1 VKEFKAEIFHLD
13 PSELTPYANNSKKHT
28 TEQIDEIAGQIS
40 KFGFDQPIV
49 VDRSR
54 VIIKGHGRREAAIR
68 LRLKSVPVI
77 IQDLSEYEA
86 MAARIAD
93 NKVASKTGFDMDK
106 LAFDIGTLERN
117 KFDLKSTGFDE
128 AEIKKM
134 IEEIPEHIRDGG
146 KVSGNSEPEP
156 QPVTVVGPADEE
168 VPEVKKTSLRI
179 GSVIELGRHIL
190 VCGDS
195 TDAEFVK
202 RHCHEPDL
210 VYTDPPYGINEKTD
224 RSFAARSREAKGGV
238 FAPIIG
244 DESIETAVKA
254 IAVIKELKPKATVI
268 WGANYFCHHLPQTAQ
283 WLVWDKRVEENQ
295 RDMNSDCELA
305 WVDSGKKSVRIF
317 RHLWK
322 GMIKGSEHGEARV
335 HPTQKPIALAEW
347 SIAEYAP
354 DSRLVVDLFAGS
366 GSTLLACERLGK
378 VCVAFELSP
387 EYCEAICLRW
397 EKLTDEKRKIV
408 SL

>member
-1 VKEFKAEIFHLD
+1 MKEFKPEIFWLD

-28 TEQIDEIAGQIS
+28 TEQLDEIAGQIS
-40 KFGFDQPIV
+40 RFGFDQPIV
-49 VDRSR
+49 VDKQR

-68 LRLKSVPVI
+68 LRLKAVPVI
-77 IQDLSEYEA
+77 FQDLSEHEA

-106 LAFDIGTLERN
+106 LAFDMGTLERN
-117 KFDLKSTGFDE
+117 KFDLKFTGFDKD
-128 AEIKKM
+128 EIKKM
-134 IEEIPEHIRDGG
+134 IDAVPENIRDPG
-146 KVSGNSEPEP
+146 KVSGNSEIE
-156 QPVTVVGPADEE
+156 PADETM
-168 VPEVKKTSLRI
+168 PEVKKTSIRI
-179 GSVIELGRHIL
+179 GTVIELGHHTL

-195 TDAEFVK
+195 TDLELIK
-202 RHCHEPDL
+202 RHAVKTDM

-224 RSFAARSREAKGGV
+224 RDFASRTRLAKGGT

-244 DESIETAVKA
+244 DESIDTAVKA
-254 IAVIKELKPKATVI
+254 IAVIKELKPKVTVI

-283 WLVWDKRVEENQ
+283 WLVWDKRVEEKQ
-295 RDMNSDCELA
+295 RDHNSDCELA
-305 WVDSGKKSVRIF
+305 WVDSGKKSIRIF

-322 GMIKGSEHGEARV
+322 GMIKASERGEARV
-335 HPTQKPIALAEW
+335 HPTQKPVALAEW
-347 SIAEYAP
+347 AISEYAP
-354 DSRLVVDLFAGS
+354 DSRTVLDLFAGS

-378 VCVAFELSP
+378 ACVAFELSP

-397 EKLTDEKRKIV
+397 EKLTGEKRKIV